1 MGHVGGSRTRI
12 FKITL
17 NHLMKIEVSNGEI
30 VDKYTIL
37 LIKSEMIKDE
47 DKLVNI
53 NKELSHLETIIIKLD
68 IKKEQKEQLLS
79 VNFSLWGVEDELRE
93 CESAKRFDD
102 YFITLA
108 RQVYILND
116 ERADI
121 KKQIN
126 IDTNSNFTEEKSY

>member
-1 MGHVGGSRTRI
+1 
-12 FKITL
+12 
-17 NHLMKIEVSNGEI
+17 MKIEVSNGEI

-37 LIKSEMIKDE
+37 LIKAEMIKDE
-47 DKLVNI
+47 DKLVNVK
-53 NKELSHLETIIIKLD
+53 KELSHLDDMVFKLNV
-68 IKKEQKEQLLS
+68 KKEHKEQLIK
-79 VNFSLWGVEDELRE
+79 VNISLWMVEDELRE

-108 RQVYILND
+108 RQVYMLND
-116 ERADI
+116 ERATI

>member
-1 MGHVGGSRTRI
+1 
-12 FKITL
+12 
-17 NHLMKIEVSNGEI
+17 MKIEVSNGEI

-37 LIKSEMIKDE
+37 LIKAEMIKDE
-47 DKLVNI
+47 DKLVNVK
-53 NKELSHLETIIIKLD
+53 KELSHLDEMIFKLN
-68 IKKEQKEQLLS
+68 IKKEHKEQLIK
-79 VNFSLWGVEDELRE
+79 VNLYLWMVEDELRE
-93 CESAKRFDD
+93 HESAKRFDD

-116 ERADI
+116 ERAGI

>member
-1 MGHVGGSRTRI
+1 M
-12 FKITL
+12 
-17 NHLMKIEVSNGEI
+17 SNGEI

-53 NKELSHLETIIIKLD
+53 NKELSHLENIVIELN
-68 IKKEQKEQLLS
+68 IKKEQKEQLLN

-102 YFITLA
+102 YFIALA

-116 ERADI
+116 ERAAI

-126 IDTNSNFTEEKSY
+126 FDTNSQLTEEKSY

>member
-1 MGHVGGSRTRI
+1 
-12 FKITL
+12 
-17 NHLMKIEVSNGEI
+17 MKIEVSNGEI

-53 NKELSHLETIIIKLD
+53 KKELSHLDDMVLKLSL
-68 IKKEQKEQLLS
+68 KKKHKEQLISINL
-79 VNFSLWGVEDELRE
+79 SLWMVEDELRE
-93 CESAKRFDD
+93 CESVKRFDN

-126 IDTNSNFTEEKSY
+126 IDTNSNFIEEKSY